1 MKLSSEEL
9 DHFQTLESL
18 EEEVFSEQER
28 DALRVKAEGRARLR
42 RALAED
48 VSREIAAYMAREGI
62 GFNELTRRLA
72 VSPATTSKLMRGSG
86 NITLETIAQ
95 ISELLGKK
103 PSLAFS

>member
-1 MKLSSEEL
+1 MKFSREEL
-9 DHFQTLESL
+9 DNFQSLDSL
-18 EEEVFSEQER
+18 EEEIFSGQER
-28 DALRVKAEGRARLR
+28 EVVRVNAEVRARLR

>member
-1 MKLSSEEL
+1 MKFTPEEL
-9 DHFQTLESL
+9 GTFQSLEAL
-18 EEEVFSEQER
+18 EEEVFSDAER
-28 DALRVKAEGRARLR
+28 EAIRAKAQGRAQLR

-48 VSREIAAYMAREGI
+48 VSRALAAYMAREGI

-95 ISELLGKK
+95 VGELLGKK
-103 PSLAFS
+103 PSLAFG